1 MTKKEVIKDCIEAI
15 HNGADMTEVAEYIE
29 ENTDLDP
36 AEIIDEIYKKEI
48 F

>member
-1 MTKKEVIKDCIEAI
+1 MTKKEVFKDCIEAL
-15 HNGADMTEVAEYIE
+15 HNGASMTEITEYIE

-36 AEIIDEIYKKEI
+36 AEIVDEIYKKEI